1 MPNWTRLKVKSPIAN
16 SPKDLNNNFTSFER
30 YIDIFYDGSTGV
42 LQVPLETAGRVK
54 GARGEFVTTVTD
66 NLVVRNQF
74 TNLYD
79 NITTAD
85 AAFTNAYNGDD
96 VSTRIATS
104 ESSTNYIWPYEP
116 STHTWFDVNIPYIK
130 ISNDV
135 SYGFSTDILGQE
147 FRVLLNTDTSTS
159 SPYTI
164 LLESS
169 TGGSK
174 NLQVAN
180 VDAEKTWL
188 KIIAVGYDASM
199 GPKWTVKEYGGDY
212 TIL

>member
-1 MPNWTRLKVKSPIAN
+1 MLNWTKLKVKTPIPSA
-16 SPKDLNNNFTSFER
+16 PKIIDNNFSAFER
-30 YIDIFYDGSTGV
+30 YIDIFYDGSTNN

-66 NLVVRNQF
+66 NLIVRNQF

-85 AAFTNAYNGDD
+85 ATFVNTYNGED
-96 VSTRIATS
+96 VSTRVATS
-104 ESSTNYIWPYEP
+104 EASTNYIWPYEP
-116 STHTWFDVNIPYIK
+116 SSYSWVDVNVPYIK
-130 ISNDV
+130 ITNDV
-135 SYGFSTDILGQE
+135 SYGFTTNNIGQE
-147 FRVLLNTDTSTS
+147 FRLILDTNTSTT

-169 TGGSK
+169 IGGTK

-180 VDAEKTWL
+180 SDAEKTWL
-188 KIIAVGYDASM
+188 KLIAVGYDVSK
-199 GPKWTVKEYGGDY
+199 GPKWVVKEYGGDY
-212 TIL
+212 TIN